1 METFL
6 EMDREPVTVERSELE
21 RCAEKLEYGL
31 RDAYEKGN
39 LDAFLKEKA
48 QEFSPEQVRS
58 VLALTVNYRSKTN
71 PQSFDDAAKQ
81 AVAGIYVKVPKD
93 AKLQDCMLY
102 TEPAIVGAAVKACF
116 QPEQRRET
124 AQQKK
129 PSIRQRLRRSQQ
141 AKQNAPAREQEQKR
155 GKKHDVS
162 L

>member
-1 METFL
+1 M
-6 EMDREPVTVERSELE
+6 
-21 RCAEKLEYGL
+21 
-31 RDAYEKGN
+31 
-39 LDAFLKEKA
+39 
-48 QEFSPEQVRS
+48 
-58 VLALTVNYRSKTN
+58 
-71 PQSFDDAAKQ
+71 
-81 AVAGIYVKVPKD
+81 KVPKD

-102 TEPAIVGAAVKACF
+102 TEPAIVEAAVRVCF

-124 AQQKK
+124 ARQKK